1 MKFNEHTAI
10 VTEKVLL
17 VPYEK
22 HHVPTYHQWM
32 TDESLLALT
41 ASEPL
46 SLPEEY
52 AMQSSWR
59 HDHDKLTFI
68 ICLLPS
74 PTPPSSSSPAV
85 PQSSSH
91 PSLPS
96 SPTLARII
104 PTHHDSPAQMIG
116 DINLFLTPDDSE
128 SAEPSLPSAPDPPQ
142 YLVGEIEIMVA
153 VPSARRSGYGRAAL
167 QAFIAYI
174 KVHLDEIL
182 AEYAA
187 GLSRPEAQGQT
198 NGLDGQHARGGAGQ
212 REVELAYLRVKI
224 GRENTGS
231 IALFEGVGFRK
242 VGEVNFFGEVE
253 MRRNVEW
260 MGDGEGGRE
269 VEYVYRE
276 GVEGEGHPV
285 DGS

>member
-1 MKFNEHTAI
+1 MRINEHTAI
-10 VTEKVLL
+10 VTENVLL

-22 HHVPTYHQWM
+22 HHVPTYHEWM

-52 AMQSSWR
+52 TMQSSWR

-68 ICLLPS
+68 ICLAPS
-74 PTPPSSSSPAV
+74 SLSPFSSSPAA
-85 PQSSSH
+85 PH
-91 PSLPS
+91 PSPS
-96 SPTLARII
+96 QPPTHPPII
-104 PTHHDSPAQMIG
+104 PAHHDSPPRMLG

-128 SAEPSLPSAPDPPQ
+128 SAEPSLPSASNPPQ
-142 YLVGEIEIMVA
+142 YLVGEIEIMIA

-174 KVHLDEIL
+174 KGHLDEIL

-187 GLSRPEAQGQT
+187 GLSRAEGQGQ
-198 NGLDGQHARGGAGQ
+198 GQDQGQ

-276 GVEGEGHPV
+276 EAEGGESHPV
-285 DGS
+285 DGV